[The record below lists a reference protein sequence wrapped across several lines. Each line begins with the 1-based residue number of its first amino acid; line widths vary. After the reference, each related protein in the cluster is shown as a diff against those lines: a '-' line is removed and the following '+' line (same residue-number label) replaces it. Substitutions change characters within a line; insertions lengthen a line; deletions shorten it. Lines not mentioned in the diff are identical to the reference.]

1 MNSSTPHEVFTK
13 ELLSWYQIYHR
24 ELPWRDTKD
33 PYKIWLSEII
43 LQQTRVSQG
52 LPYYQRFVAAY
63 PRVEDLA
70 QAPLQHVM
78 RLWQGL
84 GYYSRAKNLHKCALM
99 VMQQHEGR
107 FPRAYQDLLKLP
119 GIGDYTASAIASFAY
134 SQAEPVVDGNVFRV
148 ISRVF
153 GITSDITKPAV
164 RKEFKQAAR
173 ELMPATAPDTFNQA
187 IMEFGALQCT
197 PKKPGCRECPFG
209 ETCHA
214 LNHNLVNDLPVK
226 SKKTKTR
233 DRFFNYFLVRYQ
245 DQLLMKERTAKDIW
259 QGLFDFLLL
268 EQDTSYEPM
277 ASLEQHL
284 PGADFMSKATVSE
297 PSPVYR
303 HKLSH
308 QHIHARFTEIELLH
322 ERQVQAWKEVFDLQ
336 QFEVEEVQKLPKPI
350 LIDNY
355 LKAVIF

>member
-1 MNSSTPHEVFTK
+1 MNSKTPHKAFAK
-13 ELLSWYQIYHR
+13 ELLLWYKIYHR
-24 ELPWRDTKD
+24 ELPWRNTKD

-43 LQQTRVSQG
+43 LQQTRVAQG

-63 PRVEDLA
+63 PSVEDLA
-70 QAPLQHVM
+70 RAPLQEVM

-84 GYYSRAKNLHKCALM
+84 GYYSRARNLHKCALM
-99 VMQQHEGR
+99 VVQQHEGR
-107 FPRAYQDLLKLP
+107 FPKAYKDLLKLP

-134 SQAEPVVDGNVFRV
+134 LQAEPVVDGNVFRV

-153 GITSDITKPAV
+153 GITADIAKPAV
-164 RKEFKQAAR
+164 RKEFKQVAR

-197 PKKPGCRECPFG
+197 PKQPGCQMCPFR
-209 ETCHA
+209 ENCYA
-214 LNHNLVNDLPVK
+214 LHHSLVNDLPVK
-226 SKKTKTR
+226 SKKAKTR
-233 DRFFNYFLVRYQ
+233 DRFFNYYLVRYQ
-245 DQLLMKERTAKDIW
+245 DQLLMKERTDKDIW

-268 EQDTSYEPM
+268 EQDTSHEPM

-284 PGADFMSKATVSE
+284 PGADFMSKASVSE

-303 HKLSH
+303 HQLSH
-308 QHIHARFTEIELLH
+308 QHIYARFTEIELLH
-322 ERQVQAWKEVFDLQ
+322 EPQVHAWKEAFKLQ